1 MVTYTFVLL
10 VIYDP
15 QSGSDTR
22 YVGENSA
29 NIPRPRRTFVRICD
43 RGHVFLIVH
52 PFGAQCSCVYR
63 VSWKLPLSGIPYC
76 STFPPDL
83 LLRVIIV
90 QVLSRFER
98 YNIRAN
104 C

>member
-52 PFGAQCSCVYR
+52 PFEVQCTCVYR
-63 VSWKLPLSGIPYC
+63 VSWKLPLSRNHYC
-76 STFPPDL
+76 SIFPLGL
-83 LLRVIIV
+83 LFRVIIV
-90 QVLSRFER
+90 QVLSRFEHH
-98 YNIRAN
+98 NIRAN
-104 C
+104 Y